1 MRLNPDCVRDTL
13 LSLEKHL
20 LIDEYGETIQL
31 SFEDIASLQEL
42 SQYDSK
48 EIFFVLH
55 QLFGCDILKAGKR
68 YINDSA
74 PRICDI
80 TEKGYKFIDSVKSQ
94 TNWKKIKDTSKT
106 LGIFALKTLIE
117 LALKS
122 QFEV

>member
-20 LIDEYGETIQL
+20 LIDEYGDTIQL
-31 SFEDIASLQEL
+31 SFEDIASLPEL
-42 SQYDSK
+42 SEYDSK

-55 QLFGCDILKAGKR
+55 QLFGCSILKAGKR
-68 YINDSA
+68 YVNDSA
-74 PRICDI
+74 PRIGGI

-106 LGIFALKTLIE
+106 LGIFTLKTLIE
-117 LALKS
+117 LAIKS